1 MTGALS
7 NRWLL
12 ALAVL
17 AALLAAQFLLPAYHH
32 TNFARIMVLASFA
45 IGYNIAFGY
54 TGLLSLG
61 HAMFFAA
68 GIYAAGL
75 GAQELGVSMP
85 AALALGALAGLVLAL
100 AVGLIALWTSGVAFL
115 IVTLMFAQA
124 VFLTTLYF
132 NEVTKGDEG
141 FVIAEALRRIEIGG
155 TELKLADP
163 TVRYNAALALFALC
177 YLASIA
183 LLHSPIGRVLVAVRE
198 NEQRTRMLGYNTF
211 GYKLL
216 AMVISGTI
224 SGLAGAAYA
233 LLFAYVGSTFAST
246 QYSIY
251 ALLWVLLG
259 GLGTTLG
266 PLIGTGL
273 MSYLVDFASDLTSSY
288 LIVVGVVLVVL
299 VLAFPK
305 GVVGTVLDRW
315 GSRWGRVRS

>member
-1 MTGALS
+1 MTKALTRG
-7 NRWLL
+7 RWPL
-12 ALAVL
+12 AF
-17 AALLAAQFLLPAYHH
+17 ALLAGLLVLQFLLPDYHH
-32 TNFARIMVLASFA
+32 TNVARILVLAAFA

-68 GIYAAGL
+68 GLYAAGMT
-75 GAQELGVSMP
+75 AHDLGVSMP
-85 AALALGALAGLVLAL
+85 LALLLGTLAGTLLAFL
-100 AVGLIALWTSGVAFL
+100 VGLVALRTSGVAFL

-132 NEVTKGDEG
+132 NEYTRGDEG
-141 FVIAEALRRIEIGG
+141 FVLSEEIRRVALGG
-155 TELKLADP
+155 TVLELADP
-163 TVRYNAALALFALC
+163 DVRYNVALGLFAVC

-183 LLHSPIGRVLVAVRE
+183 LLHSPLGRVLIAVRE
-198 NEQRTRMLGYNTF
+198 NEQRTQMLGYNTF
-211 GYKLL
+211 AYKLL
-216 AMVISGTI
+216 ALTI
-224 SGLAGAAYA
+224 SGAFSGLSGAAYA

-273 MSYLVDFASDLTSSY
+273 LFYLVEFSSDVTSSY
-288 LIVVGVVLVVL
+288 LIVVGILLILL

-305 GVVGTVLDRW
+305 GVVGTLLKRW
-315 GSRWGRVRS
+315 KRVRP